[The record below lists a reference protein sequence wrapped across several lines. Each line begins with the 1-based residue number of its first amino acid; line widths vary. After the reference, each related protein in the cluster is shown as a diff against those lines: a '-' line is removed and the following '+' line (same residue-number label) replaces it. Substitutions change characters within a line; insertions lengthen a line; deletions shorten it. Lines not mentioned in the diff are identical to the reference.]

1 MIQMKGVALIQLA
14 LIQMAVMNVDV
25 KKVTNSQDQRKMTK
39 RGISNL
45 ELGIHSPEVG
55 SEVEI

>member
-1 MIQMKGVALIQLA
+1 MKGVAPIQLA